1 MAILRV
7 PRITTAQR
15 LGLTLLN
22 GEIVFDTD
30 VNLFYGGDGSSVG
43 GKLIGAG
50 MPSGGAIGDIL
61 AKDSNDDYD
70 TVWINP
76 EDLKYTQRKNN
87 FTLTL
92 SDIVLKKI
100 VLSNAAIFPDGVLFL
115 PDGGITQRYGVDF
128 TVVSNEIRWNG
139 LGLDGFLEEGDI
151 INIVYLS
158 E

>member
-30 VNLFYGGDGSSVG
+30 IGRFYGGDGSTIG
-43 GKLIGAG
+43 GIPVGAG
-50 MPSGGAIGDIL
+50 MPIGGSTGDVL
-61 AKDSNDDYD
+61 AKASNADYD
-70 TVWINP
+70 TEWLDP
-76 EDLKYTQRKNN
+76 EDLKHNQRKNS

-92 SDIVLKKI
+92 SDISAKKV
-100 VLSNAAIFPDGVLFL
+100 VLSHAPLFPEGVLFL

-139 LGLDGFLEEGDI
+139 LELDGFLEEGEI